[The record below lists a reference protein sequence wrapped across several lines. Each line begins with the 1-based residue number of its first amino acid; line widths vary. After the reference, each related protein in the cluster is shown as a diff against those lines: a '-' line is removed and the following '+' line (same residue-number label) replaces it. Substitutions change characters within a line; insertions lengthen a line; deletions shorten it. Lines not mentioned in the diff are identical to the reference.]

1 MIKLTDAANK
11 KFLDAFLAQADNQ
24 ELYQRVLFSPD
35 DTKGIEELNRRFKE
49 FYAEAR
55 LIKYISS
62 IIHYTSIELSL
73 RNRKIDKACQPT
85 DEIERLVDGL
95 TCISNEGDRE
105 GVQEWKDALS
115 DKRVLEAIQRLT
127 EKEQTTLTLL
137 YLRNLKEREVA
148 RLLGVTQ
155 QAVSKVKKRAL
166 LKLRKQL
173 EGGEMYEP
181 VNAAK
186 ASAEQR

>member
-1 MIKLTDAANK
+1 VIELTDAANK

-35 DTKGIEELNRRFKE
+35 DTKCIEELNRRFKE

-55 LIKYISS
+55 LIKYISL

-73 RNRKIDKACQPT
+73 QNRKIDKACQPT

-95 TCISNEGDRE
+95 TCISNEGHRE

-127 EKEQTTLTLL
+127 EKEQTTMTLL

-148 RLLGVTQ
+148 CLLGVTQ

-173 EGGEMYEP
+173 EGGEMHEP

>member
-1 MIKLTDAANK
+1 MIELTDAANK

-105 GVQEWKDALS
+105 GIQEWKDALS
-115 DKRVLEAIQRLT
+115 DKRLLEAIQRLT
-127 EKEQTTLTLL
+127 EKEQATLTLL

-173 EGGEMYEP
+173 EGGEMHEP
-181 VNAAK
+181 VNAAI